1 MLAGGAWSG
10 AGLGARIWAAT
21 RSPASRRRLRSYAD
35 GAARVRLHGSG
46 VVGRRL
52 MKAPPMVLRPFP
64 KAAALIV
71 AVVLAL
77 ARVASAHH
85 GDGGN
90 SVSLLRDTEIE
101 ADIRTM
107 MTPIWQVAGL
117 DPDAVHVY
125 LVDDDSINSFVA
137 GGQNIF
143 INSGLVLR
151 AKSPNQLI
159 GVLAHETGHI
169 AGGHLYKGAEAMH
182 DASIEEIIALA
193 AGAAATV
200 ASRGSDGGAA
210 LLGAAGV
217 GERAFL
223 QFSVTQEATAD
234 HAAMNYLD
242 ATHQSARGLLQF
254 LELMQT
260 EELLTGEREDP
271 YLTDHPLTEERIDYV
286 RDHVARSPYSNVPD
300 PPSYIAMLQRIKVK
314 LAAFTEPPSATLAKY
329 PAHDHSVLARYARA
343 IALYRIPDLD
353 KALPEIDGLIRDDPT
368 DPYFRELKGQML
380 FENGHVAQAVGPY
393 QQALRLDPEAP
404 LLRIELAEVYIEN
417 HDPAQNRLAI
427 AYLSDALR
435 TEDKDVEA
443 WHLLATAYGRDNQ
456 IGMAALSLAE
466 EGLAADN
473 KKDAVGEAGR
483 AEHLLPRSS
492 AAYGRA
498 QEIRSQA
505 KDLDD

>member
-1 MLAGGAWSG
+1 
-10 AGLGARIWAAT
+10 
-21 RSPASRRRLRSYAD
+21 
-35 GAARVRLHGSG
+35 
-46 VVGRRL
+46 
-52 MKAPPMVLRPFP
+52 MVLRPVLKTAALMAVAVLAFAQI
-64 KAAALIV
+64 AAAQP
-71 AVVLAL
+71 
-77 ARVASAHH
+77 
-85 GDGGN
+85 GGGN
-90 SVSLLRDTEIE
+90 GVSLLRDTEIE

-125 LVDDDSINSFVA
+125 LVADDSINSFIA

-169 AGGHLYKGAEAMH
+169 AGGHLYKDAEAMH
-182 DASIEEIIALA
+182 DASIEEIIAMV

-200 ASRGSDGGAA
+200 ASHGSDGGAA

-223 QFSVTQEATAD
+223 RFSVTQEATAD
-234 HAAMNYLD
+234 HAAMNFLD

-254 LELMQT
+254 LEMMQT
-260 EELLTGEREDP
+260 EELLTGEHEDP
-271 YLTDHPLTEERIDYV
+271 YLTDHPLTQDRIDYV
-286 RDHVARSPYSNVPD
+286 RDHVERSPYSNVPD
-300 PPSYIAMLQRIKVK
+300 KPSWIAMLQLIKAK
-314 LAAFTEPPSATLAKY
+314 LAAFTEPPSSTLAKY
-329 PAHDHSVLARYARA
+329 PSDDHSVLARYARA

-368 DPYFRELKGQML
+368 DPYYRELKGQML
-380 FENGHVAQAVGPY
+380 FENGHVAQAVAPY
-393 QQALRLDPEAP
+393 QEAVRLDPNAP
-404 LLRIELAEVYIEN
+404 LLRIELAQVYIEN

-435 TEDKDVEA
+435 SEDKDVEA
-443 WHLLATAYGRDNQ
+443 WHLLATAYGRDHQ

-466 EGLAADN
+466 EALAADN